1 MKVPTYQS
9 QTQITPKTGA
19 SSLSVQASP
28 SNVSMGLAA
37 QTDLFSS
44 LQQTSFKFLEMETK
58 MTRNAELAAAENALD
73 YEMSNLTLAALNDRN
88 PNTMIEN
95 WNTGS
100 TKLFAQISNNISDP
114 VVKRSFD
121 TKAKDTIFS
130 KRLSILKQARLQRIA
145 NAKGVYTEK
154 LYNLKRMAALGNA
167 SEREQ
172 ANLEIFGREE
182 GLDFLGEKQSA
193 IPSIFDKAFSSG
205 LITKSEAIKGEI
217 DARGEIE
224 GFGVYNDLSAA
235 AVSGDPLQAD
245 AIIRNLDN
253 PAKYPNIFGAERNA
267 LLKKAISL
275 KESLQKDQIA
285 KAKADQTNAA
295 KELKTTQDNTERDII
310 LRIEE
315 SKRPS
320 SSMSNFDGPPAMPSI
335 EELKTKFE
343 KGHLRKEQYEGLV
356 KKIRTGGNDY
366 SNGQVVIDHID
377 TIEDAQDPTE
387 LEAIRSEILADY
399 VDDGILISEADYK
412 MLNDRINTKLG
423 NTKLDKRIKAERTNL
438 KLLLTVNDE
447 GGLMA
452 RFGNVEETLGMQNA
466 AIDALR
472 TYDQLIADGTDPTE
486 AYKYLADNWNAGV
499 LGDNKDFRH
508 LSLSPFVSNLL
519 TGEFAPGN
527 LTPER
532 VAKLKEKITNSVQ
545 LHPNAKVY
553 EMETLDYFLQYLRQR
568 Q

>member
-73 YEMSNLTLAALNDRN
+73 YQMANLTLGALNDTN

>member
-1 MKVPTYQS
+1 
-9 QTQITPKTGA
+9 
-19 SSLSVQASP
+19 
-28 SNVSMGLAA
+28 
-37 QTDLFSS
+37 
-44 LQQTSFKFLEMETK
+44 
-58 MTRNAELAAAENALD
+58 
-73 YEMSNLTLAALNDRN
+73 
-88 PNTMIEN
+88 MIEN
-95 WNTGS
+95 WNTSS

-130 KRLSILKQARLQRIA
+130 KRLSILKQARLQRIS
-145 NAKGVYTEK
+145 NAKGTWTERVYD
-154 LYNLKRMAALGNA
+154 LKRMAALGNP

-172 ANLEIFGREE
+172 ANLELFGREE
-182 GLDFLGEKQSA
+182 GLDFLGEKLPA
-193 IPSIFDKAFSSG
+193 IPSMYEKAFSSG
-205 LITKSEAIKGEI
+205 LITKSEAIKGEM

-224 GFGVYNDLSAA
+224 GFGIYNDLSAA

-320 SSMSNFDGPPAMPSI
+320 SAMSNFDGPPAMPSI
-335 EELKTKFE
+335 EEVKTKFE

-508 LSLSPFVSNLL
+508 LSLSPFVTNLL
-519 TGEFAPGN
+519 TGEFAPDN
-527 LTPER
+527 LTPDR
-532 VAKLKEKITNSVQ
+532 VAKLKEKIRNSVQ

>member
-28 SNVSMGLAA
+28 TNVSMGLAA

-44 LQQTSFKFLEMETK
+44 LQETSFKFLEMETK

-73 YEMSNLTLAALNDRN
+73 YQMANLTLAALNDTN

-145 NAKGVYTEK
+145 NAKGTWTERVYD
-154 LYNLKRMAALGNA
+154 LKRMAALGNP

-172 ANLEIFGREE
+172 AKLELFGREE
-182 GLDFLGEKQSA
+182 GLDFLGEKLPA
-193 IPSIFDKAFSSG
+193 IPSMYDKAFSSG
-205 LITKSEAIKGEI
+205 LITKSEAIKGEM
-217 DARGEIE
+217 DAKGEIE

-285 KAKADQTNAA
+285 KAKADQTSAE
-295 KELKTTQDNTERDII
+295 KELKTIQNNTERDFI

-320 SSMSNFDGPPAMPSI
+320 SAMSNFDGPPAMPSI

-343 KGHLRKEQYEGLV
+343 KGHLRKDQYEGLV
-356 KKIRTGGNDY
+356 KKITTGGNDY
-366 SNGQVVIDHID
+366 SNGRVVIDHIES
-377 TIEDAQDPTE
+377 IEDAQDPAE
-387 LEAIRSEILADY
+387 LESIREEIFADY
-399 VDDGILISEADYK
+399 RDDGILISDADYK

-438 KLLLTVNDE
+438 KLLMTVNDD

-452 RFGNVEETLGMQNA
+452 RFGDIEEDLGMQNA

-499 LGDNKDFRH
+499 MGDNKSFRH

-519 TGEFAPGN
+519 TGEFAPEN

-532 VAKLKEKITNSVQ
+532 VAKLKEKIRNSVQ

-553 EMETLDYFLQYLRQR
+553 EMETLDYFLQYLNR
-568 Q
+568 

>member
-19 SSLSVQASP
+19 GSLSVQASP

-73 YEMSNLTLAALNDRN
+73 YEMANLTLAALNDTN

-100 TKLFAQISNNISDP
+100 TKLFAQISNNIDDP

-154 LYNLKRMAALGNA
+154 LYNLKRMAALGNP

-205 LITKSEAIKGEI
+205 LITKSEAIKGEM

-295 KELKTTQDNTERDII
+295 KELKTTQNNTEREFI

-320 SSMSNFDGPPAMPSI
+320 SSISNFDGPPAMPSI
-335 EELKTKFE
+335 EELNTKFE

-356 KKIRTGGNDY
+356 KKITTGGNDY
-366 SNGQVVIDHID
+366 SNGRVVIDHIES
-377 TIEDAQDPTE
+377 IEGAEEPAE
-387 LEAIRSEILADY
+387 LEAIREEIFADY
-399 VDDGILISEADYK
+399 RDDGILISDADYK

-423 NTKLDKRIKAERTNL
+423 DTKLDQRIKAERTNL
-438 KLLLTVNDE
+438 KLLMTVNEE
-447 GGLMA
+447 GGTMA
-452 RFGNVEETLGMQNA
+452 RFGDIEETLGMQNA

-499 LGDNKDFRH
+499 MGTNKDFRH
-508 LSLSPFVSNLL
+508 LALSPFVSNLL
-519 TGEFAPGN
+519 TGEFAPEN

-532 VAKLKEKITNSVQ
+532 VAKIKTKIRDSVQ